1 MRFAYR
7 DVRDHSWLMAMSW
20 RPASA
25 ATNCCKDVH
34 AAPLRT
40 RSLHFAILGLARRR
54 DCTDSIRLYG
64 RYEHHE
70 AQRSD
75 GERDETQNVI
85 HISSYPFSISRR
97 TGVAT
102 LLAMTRPP
110 PERAARPRSPC
121 DAPRE
126 RSALIQGQSERVS
139 LGSRF
144 DRSRF
149 DQRAPSCTSLRECPA
164 TCGHSDG

>member
-75 GERDETQNVI
+75 GERGETFISAPI
-85 HISSYPFSISRR
+85 HFPF
-97 TGVAT
+97 
-102 LLAMTRPP
+102 
-110 PERAARPRSPC
+110 RAQPA
-121 DAPRE
+121 
-126 RSALIQGQSERVS
+126 
-139 LGSRF
+139 
-144 DRSRF
+144 
-149 DQRAPSCTSLRECPA
+149 SLR
-164 TCGHSDG
+164 SSQ